1 MKDKDKNCVPHP
13 IYSKIIIDIFRHYL
27 EDDDSSLYETYQY
40 ASSKYPE
47 TFPILPYTKAQH
59 KIRHFFEVNV
69 YYEGNWCYPPLVT
82 KEVWDNV
89 HKKMDNARCKP
100 RYKCKK
106 ELLCRGKLYC
116 SVCGN
121 MLTPSGGTTKAY
133 VCTTDKEHNL
143 QINYD
148 AMDWLMWEETRS
160 IVNLNSALDNNTKTN
175 EVEEKIKLKTN
186 EVNQLNTIVDTIKAK
201 EEKILDL
208 YIDGKIEKKT
218 LDKRM
223 EDIVYEKEMY
233 NKNINKLNAEINELK
248 SILEDTQKEILNIKS
263 VNVDS
268 ITNFENRL
276 EYVRKYI
283 DRAIV
288 TKKNNFIY
296 IEFKYKSEIFIA
308 QYGEYKYR
316 NIGGNK
322 HIWRINADKTEDLI
336 YKVKGH
342 RNGKS

>member
-1 MKDKDKNCVPHP
+1 M
-13 IYSKIIIDIFRHYL
+13 
-27 EDDDSSLYETYQY
+27 
-40 ASSKYPE
+40 
-47 TFPILPYTKAQH
+47 
-59 KIRHFFEVNV
+59 
-69 YYEGNWCYPPLVT
+69 
-82 KEVWDNV
+82 
-89 HKKMDNARCKP
+89 
-100 RYKCKK
+100 
-106 ELLCRGKLYC
+106 
-116 SVCGN
+116 
-121 MLTPSGGTTKAY
+121 
-133 VCTTDKEHNL
+133 
-143 QINYD
+143 
-148 AMDWLMWEETRS
+148 
-160 IVNLNSALDNNTKTN
+160 
-175 EVEEKIKLKTN
+175 
-186 EVNQLNTIVDTIKAK
+186 NTIVDTIKAK

-223 EDIVYEKEMY
+223 GDIVSEKEMY

-263 VNVDS
+263 ANVDS

-283 DRAIV
+283 DRAII

-296 IEFKYKSEIFIA
+296 VEFKYKSEIFIA
-308 QYGEYKYR
+308 QYGVYKYR

-342 RNGKS
+342 RNEKS